1 MDKISSKIMSLD
13 ESSKT
18 DLSINDEVYD
28 TLNIIKNNEIVSNEQ
43 TYDGY
48 YRSVKQTK
56 PFLTKYEKTKLIGV
70 RAQMLANGA
79 MPLVNVSKNVTDTV
93 AIAEQELAEKKIPLL
108 IRRYLPDGTS
118 EDWRLEDLLVN

>member
-1 MDKISSKIMSLD
+1 MDKISSKIMSMD

-28 TLNIIKNNEIVSNEQ
+28 TLNIITKHEIISKDQ

-56 PFLTKYEKTKLIGV
+56 PFLTKYERTKLIGV
-70 RAQMLANGA
+70 RAQMIANGA
-79 MPLVNVSKNVTDTV
+79 LTLVNVPKNVTDTLT
-93 AIAEQELAEKKIPLL
+93 IAELELKEKKIPLL
-108 IRRYLPDGTS
+108 IRRYMPDGTH
-118 EDWRLEDLLVN
+118 EDWRLEDLVVN